1 MTTAPPT
8 TEIAVL
14 MTCHNR
20 RALTLQS
27 LHSLAEQDLPAG
39 YALRVYLTDDGS
51 TDGTSEAVR
60 REFPEVTVIPGDG
73 NLYWVRGTLKSW
85 QAAHPAPFYL
95 WFNDDVD
102 LRRDAVRVMLDVYQG
117 ARDPAAIIVGATC
130 DPHTG
135 KTCTG
140 GMIRKSWRNTRV
152 IDPADRPLM
161 VDTCNGNILLVP
173 RAAEDRLGMIDG
185 RYTHCF
191 ADCDYGLRARRV
203 GIPLLLTP
211 GHLGKCELNRLANTS
226 FDSNLPVRERWGKL
240 FGPKGYRPPDQWWT
254 FVREHAPRPKVF
266 YWAAPYVLFLVEA
279 LFGGKLRLRRY
290 LRRPQEVRT

>member
-1 MTTAPPT
+1 MTADLLL

-27 LHSLAEQDLPAG
+27 LRSLSTQDLPAG
-39 YALRVYLTDDGS
+39 YKLKVYLTDDGS
-51 TDGTSEAVR
+51 TDATTEAVR
-60 REFPEVTVIPGDG
+60 QEFPEVTVIAGDG

-102 LRRDAVRVMLDVYQG
+102 LRTDAVRVLLDVYHAAQN
-117 ARDPAAIIVGATC
+117 PAAIIVGATC

-140 GMIRKSWRNTRV
+140 GMIRKNWYDVRV
-152 IDPADRPLM
+152 VDPIDRPLP

-173 RAAEDRLGMIDG
+173 RAAEDQLGMIDG
-185 RYTHCF
+185 RYSHCF
-191 ADCDYGLRARRV
+191 ADGDYGLRARRL
-203 GIPLLLTP
+203 GIPLLLAP
-211 GHLGKCELNRLANTS
+211 GHLGKCELNPLANTS
-226 FDSNLPVRERWGKL
+226 FDSNLKFRDRWARL
-240 FGPKGYRPPDQWWT
+240 FGPKGYRPPDQWWV

-266 YWAAPYVLFLVEA
+266 YWAMPYVLFLVES
-279 LFGGKLRLRRY
+279 LFGGKVRLRRHV
-290 LRRPQEVRT
+290 RRPQEVV